1 MESFKK
7 IFKIGKEESSWSLD
21 MIPKIDAQIEA
32 YKNQIQKL
40 QNKISELMFKQ
51 TLESSLEI
59 EKLKSEIRGLKDK
72 IAIEE
77 NRKSVIEEDNKRKN
91 FIEESNKKRRAA

>member
-7 IFKIGKEESSWSLD
+7 FFKKEKEESSLSLE
-21 MIPKIDAQIEA
+21 MIPKIDAQIEV
-32 YKNQIQKL
+32 YKKQIQERE
-40 QNKISELMFKQ
+40 NKISELMPKQ
-51 TLESSLEI
+51 TLTSRVEI

-77 NRKSVIEEDNKRKN
+77 DRKRMILSEHNKREN
-91 FIEESNKKRRAA
+91 SI

>member
-1 MESFKK
+1 MESFKNF
-7 IFKIGKEESSWSLD
+7 FKKEKEESFWSLD
-21 MIPKIDAQIEA
+21 MIPKIEAQIEK

-77 NRKSVIEEDNKRKN
+77 DRKRMILSEY
-91 FIEESNKKRRAA
+91 NKKENSI